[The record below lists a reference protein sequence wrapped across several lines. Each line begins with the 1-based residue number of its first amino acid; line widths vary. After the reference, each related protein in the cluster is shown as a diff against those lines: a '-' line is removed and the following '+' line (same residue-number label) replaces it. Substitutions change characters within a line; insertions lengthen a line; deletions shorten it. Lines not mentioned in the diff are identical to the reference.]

1 MAYREYRKARPTP
14 YGKLTDPQ
22 AEPLMNALRS
32 RGLKVAVASS
42 SAAPDIMKM
51 LTEGGLKAMV
61 DFAFSGED
69 CAAHKPAPDIYL
81 KALEGTWAD
90 GRQGHCGGGFSHG
103 HRLRKGGRPEG
114 AGTEAPPR
122 RAAGPVRRRLHHH
135 PADGCKGAS
144 GLRWKRSRT
153 VCAKPDPGTAVE
165 RRTLFLLLNLSL
177 IICAAALN
185 FYCAPNHF
193 VFGGTIGLSIVLA
206 TCFPALSVSTFMWI
220 TNAVLDVLGCV
231 FLGIKTMGWTLYS
244 SLHAQLLFQYVR
256 KLFPMSRPLTDDTL
270 LELCFAVALPALAS
284 GIVFNIGASTGG
296 TEIVAMI
303 LHKYIKVEIGRAIL
317 LSDIG
322 TVLFAVCI
330 YGPQTGMY
338 CVLGLIGR
346 STIVDTAIESLN
358 LRKVCTVITSRPEPI
373 RRFVTETLGRTATQ
387 QDATGVYTGEPRT
400 MIMVALT
407 RRQAGLL
414 RDFLR
419 REDPEAFDHR

>member
-1 MAYREYRKARPTP
+1 MEAIKN
-14 YGKLTDPQ
+14 G
-22 AEPLMNALRS
+22 
-32 RGLKVAVASS
+32 
-42 SAAPDIMKM
+42 
-51 LTEGGLKAMV
+51 
-61 DFAFSGED
+61 
-69 CAAHKPAPDIYL
+69 
-81 KALEGTWAD
+81 
-90 GRQGHCGGGFSHG
+90 
-103 HRLRKGGRPEG
+103 LRKNLTPAQLWSG
-114 AGTEAPPR
+114 AR
-122 RAAGPVRRRLHHH
+122 F
-135 PADGCKGAS
+135 
-144 GLRWKRSRT
+144 
-153 VCAKPDPGTAVE
+153 
-165 RRTLFLLLNLSL
+165 FLLLNLGL
-177 IICAAALN
+177 IIYAVALN

-193 VFGGTIGLSIVLA
+193 VFGGTTGLSIVLA

-244 SLHAQLLFQYVR
+244 SFMLSFYSSMCE
-256 KLFPMSRPLTDDTL
+256 KLFPMTQPLTDDTL
-270 LELCFAVALPALAS
+270 LELCFAVALPAIA
-284 GIVFNIGASTGG
+284 GG

-303 LHKYIKVEIGRAIL
+303 LHKYIKVEIGRALL

-322 TVLFAVCI
+322 TVLFAAYL

-373 RRFVTETLGRTATQ
+373 RHFVTETLGRTATQ
-387 QDATGVYTGEPRT
+387 QNATGEPRT

-419 REDPEAFDHR
+419 REDPEAFLTIVNSSEIIGKGFQSI

>member
-1 MAYREYRKARPTP
+1 MEAIKN
-14 YGKLTDPQ
+14 G
-22 AEPLMNALRS
+22 
-32 RGLKVAVASS
+32 
-42 SAAPDIMKM
+42 
-51 LTEGGLKAMV
+51 
-61 DFAFSGED
+61 
-69 CAAHKPAPDIYL
+69 
-81 KALEGTWAD
+81 
-90 GRQGHCGGGFSHG
+90 
-103 HRLRKGGRPEG
+103 LRKNLTPAQLWIG
-114 AGTEAPPR
+114 AR
-122 RAAGPVRRRLHHH
+122 F
-135 PADGCKGAS
+135 
-144 GLRWKRSRT
+144 
-153 VCAKPDPGTAVE
+153 
-165 RRTLFLLLNLSL
+165 FLLLNLSL

-193 VFGGTIGLSIVLA
+193 VFGGTTGLSVVLA

-220 TNAVLDVLGCV
+220 TNAVLDVLGCI

-244 SLHAQLLFQYVR
+244 SFMLSFYSSMCE

-270 LELCFAVALPALAS
+270 LELFFAVALPAIAS

-303 LHKYIKVEIGRAIL
+303 LHKYIKVEIGRALL

-322 TVLFAVCI
+322 TVLFAACI

-419 REDPEAFDHR
+419 REDPEAFLTIVNSSEIIGKGFQSI

>member
-1 MAYREYRKARPTP
+1 MEAIKN
-14 YGKLTDPQ
+14 G
-22 AEPLMNALRS
+22 
-32 RGLKVAVASS
+32 
-42 SAAPDIMKM
+42 
-51 LTEGGLKAMV
+51 
-61 DFAFSGED
+61 
-69 CAAHKPAPDIYL
+69 
-81 KALEGTWAD
+81 
-90 GRQGHCGGGFSHG
+90 
-103 HRLRKGGRPEG
+103 LRKNLTPAQLWSG
-114 AGTEAPPR
+114 AR
-122 RAAGPVRRRLHHH
+122 F
-135 PADGCKGAS
+135 
-144 GLRWKRSRT
+144 
-153 VCAKPDPGTAVE
+153 
-165 RRTLFLLLNLSL
+165 FLLLNLGL
-177 IICAAALN
+177 IIYAVALN

-193 VFGGTIGLSIVLA
+193 VFGGTTGLSIVLA

-231 FLGIKTMGWTLYS
+231 FLGIKAMGWTLYS
-244 SLHAQLLFQYVR
+244 SFMLSFYSSMCE
-256 KLFPMSRPLTDDTL
+256 KLFPMSQPLTDDTL

-303 LHKYIKVEIGRAIL
+303 LHKYIKVEIGRALL

-322 TVLFAVCI
+322 TVLFAACI

-419 REDPEAFDHR
+419 REDPAAFLTIVNSSEIIGKGFQSI

>member
-1 MAYREYRKARPTP
+1 MKYTEEMILHSDSGYCMPFEEPQGKDVEMSLG
-14 YGKLTDPQ
+14 YGEQTDPVTG
-22 AEPLMNALRS
+22 EKFFHHGIDFNVRCY
-32 RGLKVAVASS
+32 
-42 SAAPDIMKM
+42 M
-51 LTEGGLKAMV
+51 L
-61 DFAFSGED
+61 S
-69 CAAHKPAPDIYL
+69 
-81 KALEGTWAD
+81 
-90 GRQGHCGGGFSHG
+90 
-103 HRLRKGGRPEG
+103 
-114 AGTEAPPR
+114 
-122 RAAGPVRRRLHHH
+122 
-135 PADGCKGAS
+135 
-144 GLRWKRSRT
+144 
-153 VCAKPDPGTAVE
+153 
-165 RRTLFLLLNLSL
+165 
-177 IICAAALN
+177 
-185 FYCAPNHF
+185 
-193 VFGGTIGLSIVLA
+193 
-206 TCFPALSVSTFMWI
+206 
-220 TNAVLDVLGCV
+220 
-231 FLGIKTMGWTLYS
+231 
-244 SLHAQLLFQYVR
+244 
-256 KLFPMSRPLTDDTL
+256 
-270 LELCFAVALPALAS
+270 ALAS

-322 TVLFAVCI
+322 TVLFAACI

-419 REDPEAFDHR
+419 REDPEAFLTIVNSSEIIGKGFQSV

>member
-1 MAYREYRKARPTP
+1 MSNATKTAKRSDFKKYFQFMWRSLNIQASWNYERQMNMGFLYGIAPTLDELYP
-14 YGKLTDPQ
+14 NENDPEQ
-22 AEPLMNALRS
+22 L
-32 RGLKVAVASS
+32 
-42 SAAPDIMKM
+42 
-51 LTEGGLKAMV
+51 
-61 DFAFSGED
+61 
-69 CAAHKPAPDIYL
+69 AHKKEAYEREMAFYNCTPQTSAFTLGLAASMEEQYAADRENFNPETINAVKTSLMGPLSGVGDSFFQ
-81 KALEGTWAD
+81 GTVRLIAF
-90 GRQGHCGGGFSHG
+90 GLGISLAQQGSV
-103 HRLRKGGRPEG
+103 L
-114 AGTEAPPR
+114 
-122 RAAGPVRRRLHHH
+122 GPIL
-135 PADGCKGAS
+135 AM
-144 GLRWKRSRT
+144 
-153 VCAKPDPGTAVE
+153 
-165 RRTLFLLLNLSL
+165 
-177 IICAAALN
+177 I
-185 FYCAPNHF
+185 
-193 VFGGTIGLSIVLA
+193 LSIVPSVLA

-244 SLHAQLLFQYVR
+244 SFMLSFYSSMCE
-256 KLFPMSRPLTDDTL
+256 KLFPMSQPLTDDTL

-303 LHKYIKVEIGRAIL
+303 LHKYIKVEIGRALL

-322 TVLFAVCI
+322 TVLFAACI

-373 RRFVTETLGRTATQ
+373 RHFVTETLGRTATQ
-387 QDATGVYTGEPRT
+387 QNATGVYTGEPRT

-419 REDPEAFDHR
+419 REDPEAFLTIVNSSEIIGKGFRSV